1 MFKKINFHEK
11 ILEEYEKDKNKFD
24 DRYIEW
30 VKQVLKKNFEK
41 LSLMQQY
48 GI

>member
-1 MFKKINFHEK
+1 MRNF
-11 ILEEYEKDKNKFD
+11 LEEYEKDKNKFD
-24 DRYIEW
+24 DEYIEW
-30 VKQVLKKNFEK
+30 VKQVLKKDCKN